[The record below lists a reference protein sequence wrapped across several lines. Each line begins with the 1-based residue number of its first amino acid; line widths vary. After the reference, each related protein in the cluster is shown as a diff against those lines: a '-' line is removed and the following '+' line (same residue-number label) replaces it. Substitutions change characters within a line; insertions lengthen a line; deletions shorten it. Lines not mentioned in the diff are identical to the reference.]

1 MPKTNAKQEFLS
13 HIGQIRYNL
22 TGIKSRKVLC
32 ASIQKG
38 DYGDDDEDL
47 KNTFVLTTGYT
58 EEDWNDFLSKL
69 DFMYDSGFGSQNLF
83 GTIWY
88 TDETWSSRWEYDGS
102 EGWEYNFCPEIPDGV
117 RRIDKEREQKLN
129 KIIDEK

>member
-1 MPKTNAKQEFLS
+1 MASTNAKQEFLN
-13 HIGQIRYNL
+13 HITYYGQRQ
-22 TGIKSRKVLC
+22 VLC
-32 ASIQKG
+32 AIIQKG
-38 DYGDDDEDL
+38 GDHGDDDENL

-69 DFMYDSGFGSQNLF
+69 DFMYDSGYGGQELF
-83 GTIWY
+83 GAIWY
-88 TDETWSSRWEYDGS
+88 VDETWSERGEYDGS
-102 EGWEYNFCPEIPDGV
+102 EWWKYHRCPEIPDSV